1 MFSGNFSRQHFSASS
16 VWKLLR
22 VQISKWFLSSIA
34 DDCANGLWVL
44 ASSREPPRSGAEYFP
59 RGACEW
65 DWSTCEYLLP
75 PAYLSENKRF
85 PERRI
90 CLRNSIV
97 VTVAM
102 LLSQLPITPDS
113 TDLIERS
120 IDQFFSILLDIIH
133 VAVRWVSAWDGG
145 KTNPGMDIVQGQLK
159 K

>member
-44 ASSREPPRSGAEYFP
+44 ASSREPLRSGAEYFP

-65 DWSTCEYLLP
+65 DWSTCQYLLP

-120 IDQFFSILLDIIH
+120 IDQFCLILLDIIH
-133 VAVRWVSAWDGG
+133 VAVRWVMSS
-145 KTNPGMDIVQGQLK
+145 PGTDIVQRQLK

>member
-44 ASSREPPRSGAEYFP
+44 ASSREPLRSGAEYFP

-65 DWSTCEYLLP
+65 DWSTCQYSLP
-75 PAYLSENKRF
+75 PHDASENKRS

-90 CLRNSIV
+90 GLRNSMI

-120 IDQFFSILLDIIH
+120 IDQFCSILLDIIH
-133 VAVRWVSAWDGG
+133 VAVRWVMSS
-145 KTNPGMDIVQGQLK
+145 PGTDIVQRQLK